1 MKEGTWLDRNYM
13 TSLMD
18 ASGARY
24 GVYVMDL
31 TNYTNYAIG
40 EADTP
45 LPASALIGIPI
56 MYTIAEGIDRGV
68 YSMDTLIRFSYT
80 FQNGRGGYTAQQNG
94 QMLTIRELL
103 VAGLTSSD
111 NNAWNSLMDYLT
123 REQIN
128 TICHQYGYDS
138 VDLQRAIMN
147 GTSSQ
152 ENYISARDAAMML
165 NAIYQDNFDEID
177 SNFLRLYFRISAS
190 DTANKGMYPACTN
203 AGNLLN
209 LNGVTQTRYNEVGLV
224 ENGDEVFIMAALT
237 IDGKQETSAPCVTN
251 EAAYVLANLK
261 KGER

>member
-1 MKEGTWLDRNYM
+1 
-13 TSLMD
+13 
-18 ASGARY
+18 
-24 GVYVMDL
+24 
-31 TNYTNYAIG
+31 
-40 EADTP
+40 
-45 LPASALIGIPI
+45 
-56 MYTIAEGIDRGV
+56 
-68 YSMDTLIRFSYT
+68 MDTLIRFSYT

-128 TICHQYGYDS
+128 TICYQYGYDS

-177 SNFLRLYFRISAS
+177 I
-190 DTANKGMYPACTN
+190 
-203 AGNLLN
+203 
-209 LNGVTQTRYNEVGLV
+209 
-224 ENGDEVFIMAALT
+224 
-237 IDGKQETSAPCVTN
+237 
-251 EAAYVLANLK
+251 
-261 KGER
+261 